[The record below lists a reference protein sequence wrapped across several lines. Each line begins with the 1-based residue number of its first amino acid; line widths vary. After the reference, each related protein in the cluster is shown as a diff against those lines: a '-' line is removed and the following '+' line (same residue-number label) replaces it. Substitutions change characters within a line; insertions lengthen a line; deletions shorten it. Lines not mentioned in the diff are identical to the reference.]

1 MFCTSICISTV
12 RDESRRPTHGSA
24 RRPRRRRP
32 TSVPKPRGL
41 FAGVRKSAIVLDK
54 GALRLSMVKYACIA
68 KDVRASVV
76 GAGDRFQ
83 RSVERL
89 ALFVGKRRV
98 LEIL

>member
-1 MFCTSICISTV
+1 
-12 RDESRRPTHGSA
+12 
-24 RRPRRRRP
+24 
-32 TSVPKPRGL
+32 
-41 FAGVRKSAIVLDK
+41 
-54 GALRLSMVKYACIA
+54 MVKYACIA